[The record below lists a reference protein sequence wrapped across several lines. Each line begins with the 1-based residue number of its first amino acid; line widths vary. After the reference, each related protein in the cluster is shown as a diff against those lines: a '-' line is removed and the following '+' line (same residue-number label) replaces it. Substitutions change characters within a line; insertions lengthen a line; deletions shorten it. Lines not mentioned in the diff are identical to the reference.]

1 MTSRLTAGLTDAA
14 TWRAR
19 ALRYTLIFVLL
30 ACVLVALRSQTHHI
44 RPDLRDLMGQRVL
57 LQQQKA
63 ALELEAQRVTSPG
76 RVRDWALANGMQPF
90 SQAAKNGASF
100 AALPEVP
107 ATPAPTPPRVEAHTL
122 WR

>member
-1 MTSRLTAGLTDAA
+1 MTDTF

-30 ACVLVALRSQTHHI
+30 AAALVALRYQTRGV
-44 RPDLRDLMGQRVL
+44 RPELRALTQQRVM

-63 ALELEAQRVTSPG
+63 ALELAAQRVTSPG
-76 RVRDWALANGMQPF
+76 RVRDWALSGGMKPF
-90 SQAAKNGASF
+90 SQAAKDEASF
-100 AALPEVP
+100 AA
-107 ATPAPTPPRVEAHTL
+107 TPAPAALPDPTPPRVEVRTQ